1 VNASYDL
8 QLDAQQRGDAAG
20 AQRLSEDV
28 AHFWA
33 ISVGF
38 GDYANR
44 HDF

>member
-8 QLDAQQRGDAAG
+8 QLD

-38 GDYANR
+38 GDYADR